1 MSMDLQALLDQRE
14 KLNLTRLS
22 RPKANLVQGRTD
34 WYKITNKS
42 NGVAEIM
49 LYEEI
54 GYFGVTASD
63 FAKEIKDLDVSTIDL
78 RINSPGGEVFEG
90 IAILNS
96 LRNHPA
102 KKIVTVDGYAC
113 SAASFIAMAGD
124 EIVMNKNSEMMI
136 HDGLALCIGN
146 ASDMRETAELL
157 DRVSDNIASIYAEA
171 SRGNKDK
178 EHWRALMRAE
188 TWFTADEAVEA
199 GLADR
204 VVGGKEGSGQTSN
217 GWDLSIFNYTGR
229 QGAPAPAIPR
239 EEPSFAWD
247 PDEIRRA
254 FEEALR

>member
-34 WYKITNKS
+34 WYKITNKA
-42 NGVAEIM
+42 NVAEVMI
-49 LYEEI
+49 YDEI
-54 GYFGVTASD
+54 GYWGVTASD
-63 FAKEIKDLDVSTIDL
+63 FAKEIKDLDVDTIDL
-78 RINSPGGEVFEG
+78 RINSPGGEVFDG

-96 LRNHPA
+96 LRNHKA
-102 KKIVTVDGYAC
+102 TKRVTIDGIAA

-146 ASDMRETAELL
+146 AADMRETAELL

-171 SRGNKDK
+171 SRTVKDVD
-178 EHWRALMRAE
+178 HWRALMRAE

-204 VVGGKEGSGQTSN
+204 VVGSKSDGPDNSSK
-217 GWDLSIFNYTGR
+217 WDLSVFNYTGR